1 MFKRENLTFNLDN
14 EVTWKYYSPVYA
26 KLNAP
31 PTNPLAVRQPFKAE
45 VGVYFSVAKI
55 VKHLKIP
62 VKVQS
67 LKFSNG
73 TPVGQTGVFAGL
85 ILAPGPFV

>member
-1 MFKRENLTFNLDN
+1 MRSPENPIVL
-14 EVTWKYYSPVYA
+14 VTVFA
-26 KLNAP
+26 KLDAP
-31 PTNPLAVRQPFKAE
+31 PTNPPAVCQPFKAE
-45 VGVYFSVAKI
+45 VGLYLSVAKI

-73 TPVGQTGVFAGL
+73 IPVGQTGDFAVL